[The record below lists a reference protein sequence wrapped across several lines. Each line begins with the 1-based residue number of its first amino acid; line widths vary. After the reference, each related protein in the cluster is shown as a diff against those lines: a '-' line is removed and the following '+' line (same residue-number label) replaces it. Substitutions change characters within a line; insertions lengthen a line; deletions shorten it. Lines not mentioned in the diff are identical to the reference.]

1 MKKKIYQRPI
11 MQELLIS
18 REVSLL
24 SGSNPYLKEGETG
37 NGGPIDT
44 NNPVGSGLSREFDDF
59 DDDFDF

>member
-1 MKKKIYQRPI
+1 

-18 REVSLL
+18 RAVSLL

-44 NNPVGSGLSREFDDF
+44 NNPVDSGLSREFDDF